1 MAAAKPLVAPCR
13 KPVLQCL
20 PCRRVFLDS
29 VFYIS
34 NIVQVRSILFRKRL
48 KQISADFR
56 FGPIWL
62 ILVHFKPPGAQPS
75 GFRDSGRSLHSK
87 GTHFSKPI
95 FPTFSTTLG
104 TTSPVNIIQKK
115 IKILTGLVVAQTGN
129 GQKLAESWPKVDQ
142 KLAEIINTTIRMG
155 RASRASLG
163 LLFFVFRQTF
173 GQHLANFRPT
183 LGDFRVN

>member
-1 MAAAKPLVAPCR
+1 MTPR
-13 KPVLQCL
+13 TNLQQWIQTRAL
-20 PCRRVFLDS
+20 
-29 VFYIS
+29 
-34 NIVQVRSILFRKRL
+34 QVRSILFRKRL

-62 ILVHFKPPGAQPS
+62 ILDHFKPPGAQPS

-115 IKILTGLVVAQTGN
+115 IKAGGLPPPGPPALSSV
-129 GQKLAESWPKVDQ
+129 
-142 KLAEIINTTIRMG
+142 
-155 RASRASLG
+155 ASLRDPCPESPKMVG
-163 LLFFVFRQTF
+163 YTFYFMPRTSQNGRRSRPFWAFR
-173 GQHLANFRPT
+173 A
-183 LGDFRVN
+183 